1 MNACENSFPKNEGVQ
16 TTKISTYVTCGLNNP
31 EACYQSLHVILFRQV
46 SSYNRISQKSIWI
59 IFFWVCAVRL
69 LLKEVKLYIIHLFN
83 GEPQKQFNYG
93 VSQICTWSYG
103 PWKDTS
109 LLSLLL
115 HVWKCSEKNLLRLHR
130 GSIPFTY
137 VAVRL
142 TCCDLWPCYSSY
154 ALNLWGN
161 RCNCRRFVINPR
173 YQITTMRKIGGS
185 VKV

>member
-1 MNACENSFPKNEGVQ
+1 MRVRILFPK
-16 TTKISTYVTCGLNNP
+16 TKEYRPQRFRLTLPAVWITLKPVISHFMLFSSGK
-31 EACYQSLHVILFRQV
+31 YQVIIASLRNLFG
-46 SSYNRISQKSIWI
+46 SF
-59 IFFWVCAVRL
+59 FFWVCAVRL

-83 GEPQKQFNYG
+83 GEPHKQFNYG

-137 VAVRL
+137 VDVRL
-142 TCCDLWPCYSSY
+142 TCCDLWPCFSSY

-173 YQITTMRKIGGS
+173 YQIATMRKIGGS

>member
-69 LLKEVKLYIIHLFN
+69 LLKEVKLYIIYLFN
-83 GEPQKQFNYG
+83 GEPHKQFNYG

-115 HVWKCSEKNLLRLHR
+115 HVWKCSEKNLLRLPR

-137 VAVRL
+137 VDVRL
-142 TCCDLWPCYSSY
+142 TCCDLWPCFSSY

-161 RCNCRRFVINPR
+161 RCNSRRFVINPR
-173 YQITTMRKIGGS
+173 YQIATMRKIGGS